1 MVANMSKKKLNN
13 FILLPLFL
21 GAVTLV
27 AAGALTGVH
36 LLTEP
41 KIEENIKQKQLSGYK
56 AVLDLAQSD
65 VIDLK
70 KETVSDELAGI
81 GVTNKFSV
89 TIDTTLV
96 GVVYDAEITG
106 YNSGLIFQVG
116 FKGTKY
122 AGFNVI
128 SSNETPGYGA
138 DYLETVHKQI
148 KGVEIGDPILQDPSK
163 TGKTITANA
172 LRKALEACATD
183 YLEGRAG

>member
-1 MVANMSKKKLNN
+1 MSKKKLNN

-21 GAVTLV
+21 GVVTLV

-36 LLTEP
+36 LLTKP
-41 KIEENIKQKQLSGYK
+41 KIEENIKQKQLAGYK
-56 AVLDLAQSD
+56 QILDLEPSD

-70 KETVSDELAGI
+70 EKVVSSELSNI
-81 GVTNKFSV
+81 GVTNKYSI
-89 TIDTTLV
+89 TIEAVEV

-128 SSNETPGYGA
+128 SSNETPGFGA
-138 DYLETVHKQI
+138 DYLETVHEQI

-163 TGKTITANA
+163 TGKTLTANA
-172 LRKALEACATD
+172 LRKALEACAED